1 MKESTPEELVKAL
14 FLAALGHQGARDLS
28 VGAQASHSLFCRRSL

>member
-1 MKESTPEELVKAL
+1 MKESTPEEFFKGL

-28 VGAQASHSLFCRRSL
+28 LGA